1 VSAPEGYGIAD
12 GRIEVANH
20 EGTAAPQEGEHENR
34 FGVGRRPE
42 EGVAREIS
50 CHGVRP
56 SG

>member
-1 VSAPEGYGIAD
+1 MSAPEGYGIAD